1 MIDLEPLKDRI
12 KSHEGYRDTI
22 YLDTRNFKTIGYGH
36 LCRKD
41 EGWIVDKRY
50 SRKELEKVF
59 EYDFRKAVGQTDAL
73 LKSELNVTSNS
84 FNKDAYFVLIE
95 MTFQLGIGNLKKFKR
110 MISALKNRDW
120 RLASQEMVSSRW
132 ANQTPKR
139 ARFLANVMSEI
150 NEEQSA
156 KV

>member
-1 MIDLEPLKDRI
+1 MIDYEPLKDRI
-12 KSHEGYRDTI
+12 KSHEGFCDTV
-22 YLDTRNFKTIGYGH
+22 YKDNLMNSTIGYGH

-41 EGWIVDKRY
+41 EVWIEGKKY

-59 EYDFRKAVGQTDAL
+59 ECDFQKAVSQTDAL
-73 LKSELNVTSNS
+73 LKSRLNVTSNS

-110 MISALKNRDW
+110 MISALENRNW
-120 RLASQEMVSSRW
+120 RLASKEMVSSRW

-139 ARFLANVMSEI
+139 ARFLANIMAEI
-150 NEEQSA
+150 NKEKSA
-156 KV
+156 EV

>member
-1 MIDLEPLKDRI
+1 MIDYKPLKDRI
-12 KSHEGYRDTI
+12 KSHEGYCDTVYRDH
-22 YLDTRNFKTIGYGH
+22 LMNATIGYGH

-41 EGWIVDKRY
+41 EIWVNDKKY
-50 SRKELEKVF
+50 SRDELDKVF
-59 EYDFRKAVGQTDAL
+59 EYDFNKAVKQTNAL
-73 LKSELNVTSNS
+73 LKSELNVTNNS

-110 MISALKNRDW
+110 MISALKNRNW

-139 ARFLANVMSEI
+139 ARFLANVMAEI
-150 NEEQSA
+150 NKEQSA